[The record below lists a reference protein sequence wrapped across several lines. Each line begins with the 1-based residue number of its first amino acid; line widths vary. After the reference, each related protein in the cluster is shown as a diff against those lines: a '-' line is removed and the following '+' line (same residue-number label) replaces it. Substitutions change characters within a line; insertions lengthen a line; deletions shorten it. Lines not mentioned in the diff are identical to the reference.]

1 MILKT
6 FTLLALIL
14 ILSSCMSYRY
24 MGSTDAEY
32 GDNTKTERNVA
43 LQINFFSGFYLKRE
57 LKAALVKKGF
67 DGLHFGKGYK
77 GYSIEVGVES
87 KMKETLGFFALSAI
101 SLTFLPYRHEITY
114 SIDVS
119 YYNNGNLIRS
129 SSYQT
134 ILYRYT
140 TLFSPIGSFWPDT
153 EEEAYRKMAKDLAKN
168 ITLDFPKDDKKRDD
182 CQLDWF
188 LL

>member
-87 KMKETLGFFALSAI
+87 KMKETLGFFASTTKVLVAANELPPPGVGNVKSASNPLAPAI
-101 SLTFLPYRHEITY
+101 EPPFGLREF
-114 SIDVS
+114 
-119 YYNNGNLIRS
+119 
-129 SSYQT
+129 
-134 ILYRYT
+134 
-140 TLFSPIGSFWPDT
+140 
-153 EEEAYRKMAKDLAKN
+153 MAL
-168 ITLDFPKDDKKRDD
+168 
-182 CQLDWF
+182 
-188 LL
+188 